1 MDVTRLFDLCIRC
14 SVSVESNMFN
24 VQRLTEI
31 KSLKPEQ
38 KPNELSA
45 VISNGKIEFKN
56 VILKYG

>member
-1 MDVTRLFDLCIRC
+1 MDVTRLFDLCIRW

-45 VISNGKIEFKN
+45 VISNRKIEFKN

>member
-1 MDVTRLFDLCIRC
+1 MDVTRLFDLCIRW

-31 KSLKPEQ
+31 KSLKLEQ

>member
-1 MDVTRLFDLCIRC
+1 MDVTRFFDLCIRW

>member
-1 MDVTRLFDLCIRC
+1 
-14 SVSVESNMFN
+14 MFN

>member
-1 MDVTRLFDLCIRC
+1 MDVTRLFDLCIRW